1 MHLLLSRLRD
11 LRDKIPFYLC
21 KTGDFLDAAHSLLFP
36 VNSLACCTAC
46 RLTPFQFEVYL
57 KMFRTGS
64 VPTGKDIQEPAPW
77 ITTGKCNFLLSNV
90 WNLNYSF

>member
-77 ITTGKCNFLLSNV
+77 ITTGKCNFLLSNI
-90 WNLNYSF
+90 